1 MARISK
7 DEVVHL
13 ASLSNISLTDDEVE
27 SMQADLESILE
38 YVGTLAGLDTNGV
51 EPTYQLNNPEN
62 VDRADTVIDYSVPR
76 EALLAVAPEQKDDQI
91 KVPKVI

>member
-27 SMQADLESILE
+27 SMQADLESILD
-38 YVGTLAGLDTNGV
+38 YVSTLSGLDTSKV
-51 EPTYQLNNPEN
+51 EPTYQLNDPKN
-62 VDRADTVIDYSVPR
+62 VDRTDEEIEYGVSR
-76 EALLAVAPEQKDDQI
+76 EALLTTAPESSDNQV